1 MKAFLLCFL
10 LSIFYPL
17 LNCHVQEVKGITA
30 QCSTLAANA
39 DNLGFCT
46 YSVGFFDAAG
56 AGYSA
61 TATVLINGIGQA
73 FSFQVSGIPYFY
85 NFAVESGDQIVVE
98 FDPNIVDDF
107 SAYFM
112 VYNKADGGGPQ
123 NVIANS
129 SARTFAVLNQ
139 CTSSCTY
146 SLRSTSF
153 PAQWGGTFTITV
165 VVNSVSFGSFNGAS
179 TSLNFAVASGDSIE
193 FQLGPGATNPT
204 VPVSAFVVDTGT
216 SATIFSWYSGA
227 YFTPLISANP
237 CTLHLPPAPFGT
249 RLYPILAPQQ
259 AEFLNSVTVP
269 ESSRWTC
276 STLSE
281 SCRLLEGDR
290 SRGGGA

>member
-146 SLRSTSF
+146 LLRSILDPAYLASIAFSITVFVNEISVGTFSGTSF
-153 PAQWGGTFTITV
+153 DFDVDSADLIQFVVSSTF
-165 VVNSVSFGSFNGAS
+165 
-179 TSLNFAVASGDSIE
+179 
-193 FQLGPGATNPT
+193 PT
-204 VPVSAFVVDTGT
+204 APVSVYVLDTGT
-216 SATIFSWYSGA
+216 SATIFSWYNRA
-227 YFTPLISANP
+227 YYTPLISANP

>member
-46 YSVGFFDAAG
+46 YSVGFFVG
-56 AGYSA
+56 GGVIYNA
-61 TATVLINGIGQA
+61 TATVLINGVGQA
-73 FSFQVSGIPYFY
+73 FSFQVSDTSPYY
-85 NFAVESGDQIVVE
+85 HNFAVESGDQIVVE
-98 FDPNIVDDF
+98 FDPSNSDF
-107 SAYFM
+107 SASFLIF
-112 VYNKADGGGPQ
+112 NKPNGGGAQ
-123 NVIANS
+123 DVISSS
-129 SARTFAVLNQ
+129 SATNFAVLNQ

-146 SLRSTSF
+146 LLRSILDPAYLASIAFSITVFVNEISVGTFSGTSF
-153 PAQWGGTFTITV
+153 DFDVDSADLIQFVVSSTF
-165 VVNSVSFGSFNGAS
+165 
-179 TSLNFAVASGDSIE
+179 
-193 FQLGPGATNPT
+193 PT
-204 VPVSAFVVDTGT
+204 APVSVYVLDTGT
-216 SATIFSWYSGA
+216 SATIFSWYNRA
-227 YFTPLISANP
+227 YYTPLISANP